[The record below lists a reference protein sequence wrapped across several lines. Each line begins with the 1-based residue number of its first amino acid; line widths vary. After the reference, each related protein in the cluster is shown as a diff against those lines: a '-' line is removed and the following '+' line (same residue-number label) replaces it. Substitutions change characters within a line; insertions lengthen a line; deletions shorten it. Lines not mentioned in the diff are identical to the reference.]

1 MKIVLATKNKH
12 KIEEI
17 THALNGCGIEILSLN
32 DFPDMPDV
40 IEDGLTLEENSYK
53 KAKEIFEYAKIPSL
67 ADDTGLEVDFL
78 NGAPGVYSAR
88 YAGEE
93 CSYDDNNNKLLKA
106 LDGVET
112 AHRTARFR
120 CVMTF
125 FTSDKIEVVAGV
137 LPGKIREEKTGTNGF
152 GYDPIFQPDGFNK
165 VLAEMNMAEKNAISH
180 RGQAVRK
187 MAEYLKSISNSTK
200 V

>member
-78 NGAPGVYSAR
+78 NGAPGVFSAR

-112 AHRTARFR
+112 ACRTARFR

-187 MAEYLKSISNSTK
+187 MAEYLKSISK
-200 V
+200 F